1 MLSKLQDE
9 MTQLQE
15 DLRIL
20 SKVSE
25 LISLLKSSR
34 DVCGVDVF
42 AAIPETHR
50 CHSYRELRRSWTT

>member
-9 MTQLQE
+9 MTLLQE

-25 LISLLKSSR
+25 LISLLKSNR
-34 DVCGVDVF
+34 DV
-42 AAIPETHR
+42 
-50 CHSYRELRRSWTT
+50 S